1 MRVLGSGLAVGIR
14 VTSSVLV
21 VSLADGRQLS
31 VPLDWFPHLKK
42 ASPRARKNWELIGG
56 GIGIH
61 WPDLDEDISVEN
73 LLAPRTSH
81 LRARKPA
88 KTASGRH

>member
-1 MRVLGSGLAVGIR
+1 MLGPNLAVGVR
-14 VTSSVLV
+14 VNSSALV
-21 VSLADGRQLS
+21 VRLADGRQLS
-31 VPLDWFPHLKK
+31 TPLDFFPRLKK
-42 ASPRARKNWELIGG
+42 ASSRARKNWELIGG

-81 LRARKPA
+81 LRSRKPA
-88 KTASGRH
+88 KTASGRR